1 MSARRRDAGC
11 ACGSSSRAHAQQSG
25 ISKEGSLSTH
35 TRLIID
41 VIPALSLHV
50 PHSRST
56 TALSRATAQ
65 QRHAQINDICAPGS
79 TIQQCMCSL
88 EHNPQRLVVLP
99 KAQSSAVLVI
109 MCSRRASTCSASS
122 LSQVCWLRCRPAPLP
137 LQIAHVALLARV
149 MCNGLPSL
157 SPCPTPGRTRCLKN
171 CLQDPGRHAHGESR
185 WYSSSSMHVYRGPR
199 L

>member
-1 MSARRRDAGC
+1 MLYSSSCQLMPSCVNQKVQEPTKSLSLRQTHVHECMSARRRDAGC

-88 EHNPQRLVVLP
+88 EHNPATLGCAPEGTIQRSTCNYVLPEVFNLLCLLVV
-99 KAQSSAVLVI
+99 
-109 MCSRRASTCSASS
+109 SS
-122 LSQVCWLRCRPAPLP
+122 LLAQV
-137 LQIAHVALLARV
+137 
-149 MCNGLPSL
+149 
-157 SPCPTPGRTRCLKN
+157 
-171 CLQDPGRHAHGESR
+171 
-185 WYSSSSMHVYRGPR
+185 
-199 L
+199 